1 MVLRKNMDSEMLK
14 RLDDPDDD
22 MENYCNPDG
31 EQREGESQR
40 DWFRRLAGADERSPF
55 VSLSWRDWRDMQRQA
70 IYAFTEFQ
78 RAAERQDLLAV
89 IGCGDDLME
98 VVREFQ
104 REAYFMAACC
114 QRPAPARPQSC
125 PRKE

>member
-1 MVLRKNMDSEMLK
+1 MVLRKNMDSELLR

-22 MENYCNPDG
+22 MEDYCDPDS

-40 DWFRRLAGADERSPF
+40 DWLRRLAGADARSPF
-55 VSLSWRDWRDMQRQA
+55 VSLSWPDWRDMQRQA
-70 IYAFTEFQ
+70 FYAFTEFQ
-78 RAAERQDLLAV
+78 RAAERQDLLSV

-104 REAYFMAACC
+104 KEAYFMAACILC
-114 QRPAPARPQSC
+114 
-125 PRKE
+125 KERSER